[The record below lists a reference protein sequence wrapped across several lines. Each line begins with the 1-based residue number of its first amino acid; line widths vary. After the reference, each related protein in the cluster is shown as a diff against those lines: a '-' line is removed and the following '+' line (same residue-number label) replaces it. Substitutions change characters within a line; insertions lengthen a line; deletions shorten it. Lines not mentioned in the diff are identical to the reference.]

1 MESKNEISNELM
13 QQYEK
18 ADEKDNNFF
27 DLLLHFSSV
36 LREWD
41 NKKGAEE
48 VKINNTAISFN
59 REQIISLLSLI
70 KEARESCNDKA
81 DKEINLLWLKLS
93 RFLDVLKRGYW
104 YKNSKTDEPIIIL
117 EDRGEKVKALALT
130 SAKNFPLDIPYL
142 ATTNVTVDK
151 ENIKPLEITYDNL
164 KQLGF
169 IMPTKHLFNSELKRS
184 GAVTVKYDSKLYRIK
199 KEFKGIHEIQERYN
213 LYFYSYIRKP

>member
-93 RFLDVLKRGYW
+93 RFFRC
-104 YKNSKTDEPIIIL
+104 
-117 EDRGEKVKALALT
+117 
-130 SAKNFPLDIPYL
+130 
-142 ATTNVTVDK
+142 
-151 ENIKPLEITYDNL
+151 
-164 KQLGF
+164 
-169 IMPTKHLFNSELKRS
+169 
-184 GAVTVKYDSKLYRIK
+184 IK
-199 KEFKGIHEIQERYN
+199 KRV
-213 LYFYSYIRKP
+213 LV